1 MCLIF
6 IISRHQVKQITS
18 SNQLK
23 SLKAKP
29 EMAQR
34 KNNSASRLKHRYLPD
49 FPVCLAYPVDFGLK
63 IATSVSARVS
73 SLSVHP
79 TSFRSASPHSH
90 VSQFLIVSHSIYACM
105 CLCQYMCLSYWSV
118 SLQKP
123 VHAMSMYEFRHKKK
137 KKKEQTDLQ
146 KLNNKLE
153 MMKKK
158 KKPTKFSQR

>member
-1 MCLIF
+1 
-6 IISRHQVKQITS
+6 
-18 SNQLK
+18 
-23 SLKAKP
+23 
-29 EMAQR
+29 MAQR

-137 KKKEQTDLQ
+137 KKEQTDLQ

-158 KKPTKFSQR
+158 KNPPNSLRDKATQSRKKILFLYL